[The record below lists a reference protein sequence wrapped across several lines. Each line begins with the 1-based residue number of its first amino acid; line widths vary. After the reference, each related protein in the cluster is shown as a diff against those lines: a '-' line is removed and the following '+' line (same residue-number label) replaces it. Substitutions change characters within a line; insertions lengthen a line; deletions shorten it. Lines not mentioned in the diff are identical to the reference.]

1 MVFFYFT
8 LIKFLSVIIILVP
21 RIVGINATKIGMF
34 DKHLIL
40 QKYML
45 NNVYRPGQPPT
56 VDLSPNTLVTK
67 DNEDSNSTVEAF
79 EDWRRLRLTK
89 RPRAIMLKVKQYLHY
104 YY

>member
-1 MVFFYFT
+1 
-8 LIKFLSVIIILVP
+8 
-21 RIVGINATKIGMF
+21 MF

-56 VDLSPNTLVTK
+56 VDLSPNTPVTK